1 MSKRNYSIRGR
12 LVGGTLILMML
23 IFGCIGIAAREL
35 AIHESNEL
43 FSARLATSARVL
55 EALVARQLEKAS
67 VANPIIIALPKQ
79 LEEAQGDTPEE
90 FGHRY
95 ETKIA
100 FQVWRDGGPLLAKSA
115 SAPDIPLG
123 TLKAGFGTN
132 QIGED
137 VWQLFALRSGDV
149 WIITAEKDEVRQ
161 EMADG
166 IGLSILLPLLLGGLL
181 MLITVHLVLTI
192 NMRPLR
198 ELADR
203 IRKREPESLATVDL
217 DKTPDELAPIVTE
230 LNSLLARVKATLER
244 EQRFINAAAHEIRT
258 PIAALQLHVENA
270 QRAVTAE
277 EREKSLNDAMQ
288 GVRRTAK
295 LAEQLLVLS
304 RITAK
309 GAKENF
315 QHVLLSQVSCEVIAV
330 HEPLLTR
337 RGQTIGL
344 DVEGEIPVWG
354 EPYKL
359 QRLLQNLI
367 ENASHYGR
375 ENGDIQVCIQQSS
388 EGMEWVVTNDG
399 PPIPDEEMKNI
410 FMPYYR
416 ILGGDAPGSG
426 LGLAIVKEIVEQH
439 HAHIEMRR
447 KADGQGNVATVVFKC
462 ASPPTAE
469 PTALSYG

>member
-1 MSKRNYSIRGR
+1 MSEKTYSIRRR
-12 LVGGTLILMML
+12 LVGGTLILMIV
-23 IFGCIGIAAREL
+23 IFGGISIAAREL
-35 AIHESNEL
+35 AIHESKEL

-79 LEEAQGDTPEE
+79 LEEPQGDAPEE
-90 FGHRY
+90 FGHPY

-132 QIGED
+132 KID
-137 VWQLFALRSGDV
+137 DDLWQLFALRSGDV

-161 EMADG
+161 EMANG
-166 IGLSILLPLLLGGLL
+166 IGLSILLPLVLGGLL
-181 MLITVHLVLTI
+181 MLIAVNVVLTI
-192 NMRPLR
+192 NMRSLR

-203 IRKREPESLATVDL
+203 IGKREPESLALIHL
-217 DKTPDELAPIVTE
+217 DRTPDELAPIVTE
-230 LNSLLARVKATLER
+230 LNSLLTRVKATFER

-270 QRAVTAE
+270 QRANTAE

-304 RITAK
+304 RIAAK

-315 QHVLLSQVSCEVIAV
+315 QPVLLSQVSCEVIAV

-337 RGQTIGL
+337 RGQVIGL
-344 DVEGEIPVWG
+344 DVDGEVAVWG

-367 ENASHYGR
+367 ENASQYGKKDG
-375 ENGDIQVCIQQSS
+375 EIQVDIRQSP
-388 EGMEWVVTNDG
+388 EGMVWSISNDG

-416 ILGGDAPGSG
+416 ILGTDAPGSG
-426 LGLAIVKEIVEQH
+426 LGLAIVNEIVEQH

-447 KADGQGNVATVVFKC
+447 KADGQGNVATVMFKC
-462 ASPPTAE
+462 MSAPTA
-469 PTALSYG
+469 A

>member
-1 MSKRNYSIRGR
+1 MSLCNYSIRRR
-12 LVGGTLILMML
+12 LVGGTLILMIV
-23 IFGCIGIAAREL
+23 IFGGISIAAREL
-35 AIHESNEL
+35 AIHESKEL

-67 VANPIIIALPKQ
+67 LASPIIITLPKQ
-79 LEEAQGDTPEE
+79 LEEAQGDAPEE
-90 FGHRY
+90 FGHHY

-100 FQVWRDGGPLLAKSA
+100 FQVWREGGPLLAKSA

-132 QIGED
+132 KID
-137 VWQLFALRSGDV
+137 DDLWQLFALRSGDV

-161 EMADG
+161 EMANG
-166 IGLSILLPLLLGGLL
+166 IGLSILLPLVLGGLL
-181 MLITVHLVLTI
+181 MLVAVNMVLTI
-192 NMRPLR
+192 NMRSLR

-203 IRKREPESLATVDL
+203 IGKREPESLAL
-217 DKTPDELAPIVTE
+217 IHLERTPEELAPIVTE
-230 LNSLLARVKATLER
+230 LNSLLTRVKATFER

-270 QRAVTAE
+270 QRAATAE
-277 EREKSLNDAMQ
+277 EREKSLSDAMQ

-309 GAKENF
+309 GTKEHF
-315 QHVLLSQVSCEVIAV
+315 QNVLLSQISCEVIAV

-344 DVEGEIPVWG
+344 DVEGEVAVWG

-367 ENASHYGR
+367 ENASQYGQ
-375 ENGDIQVCIQQSS
+375 ENGEIQVEIRQTA
-388 EGMEWVVTNDG
+388 EGMVWSIANDG

-416 ILGGDAPGSG
+416 VLGTNAPGSG

-447 KADGQGNVATVVFKC
+447 KTDGQGNVATVIFTCPSQVNV
-462 ASPPTAE
+462 A
-469 PTALSYG
+469 

>member
-1 MSKRNYSIRGR
+1 MSEKTYSIRRR
-12 LVGGTLILMML
+12 LVGGTLILMIV
-23 IFGCIGIAAREL
+23 IFGGISIAAREL
-35 AIHESNEL
+35 AIHESKEL

-67 VANPIIIALPKQ
+67 VASPIIIALPNQ
-79 LEEAQGDTPEE
+79 LEEAQGDAPEE
-90 FGHRY
+90 FGHHY

-132 QIGED
+132 KID
-137 VWQLFALRSGDV
+137 DDLWQLFALRSGDV

-161 EMADG
+161 EMANG
-166 IGLSILLPLLLGGLL
+166 IGLSILLPLVLGGLL
-181 MLITVHLVLTI
+181 MLIAVNVVLTI
-192 NMRPLR
+192 NMRSLR

-203 IRKREPESLATVDL
+203 IGKREPESLALIHL
-217 DKTPDELAPIVTE
+217 DRTPDELAPIVTE
-230 LNSLLARVKATLER
+230 LNSLLTRVKATFER

-270 QRAVTAE
+270 QRATTPE

-304 RITAK
+304 RIAAK

-315 QHVLLSQVSCEVIAV
+315 QPVLLSQVSCEVIAI

-337 RGQTIGL
+337 RGQAIGL
-344 DVEGEIPVWG
+344 DVDGEVAVWG

-367 ENASHYGR
+367 ENASQYGQ
-375 ENGDIQVCIQQSS
+375 ENGEIQIGIRQAA
-388 EGMEWVVTNDG
+388 EGMVWSIANDG
-399 PPIPDEEMKNI
+399 APIPDEEMKNI

-416 ILGGDAPGSG
+416 ILGTDAPGSG

-447 KADGQGNVATVVFKC
+447 KPDGQGNIATVVFKC
-462 ASPPTAE
+462 MSTPTA
-469 PTALSYG
+469 A

>member
-1 MSKRNYSIRGR
+1 MSAASYSIRRR
-12 LVGGTLILMML
+12 LVGGTLILMIV
-23 IFGCIGIAAREL
+23 IFGGISIAAREL
-35 AIHESNEL
+35 AIHESKEL

-55 EALVARQLEKAS
+55 EALVARQLENAS
-67 VANPIIIALPKQ
+67 IASPIIIALPKQ
-79 LEEAQGDTPEE
+79 LEEPQGDAPEV
-90 FGHRY
+90 FGHHY

-100 FQVWRDGGPLLAKSA
+100 FQVWRDGGPLLARSA
-115 SAPDIPLG
+115 SAPDTPLG
-123 TLKAGFGTN
+123 ALQAGFSTN
-132 QIGED
+132 KIDDE
-137 VWQLFALRSGDV
+137 VWQLFALRSGEV

-166 IGLSILLPLLLGGLL
+166 IGLSILLPLVLGGLL
-181 MLITVHLVLTI
+181 MLMAVNLVLTV
-192 NMRPLR
+192 NMRSLR
-198 ELADR
+198 ELAHR
-203 IRKREPESLATVDL
+203 IGKREPESLELIHL
-217 DKTPDELAPIVTE
+217 DKTPEELAPIVTE
-230 LNSLLARVKATLER
+230 LNSLLERVKSTLER
-244 EQRFINAAAHEIRT
+244 EQRFLNAAAHEIRT

-270 QRAVTAE
+270 QRAPTAE

-309 GAKENF
+309 GVKEHF
-315 QHVLLSQVSCEVIAV
+315 QPVLLSQLSCEVIAV

-344 DVEGEIPVWG
+344 DVEDELPVWG

-367 ENASHYGR
+367 ENASQYGKDDG
-375 ENGDIQVCIQQSS
+375 EIQIGIRQTSTGV
-388 EGMEWVVTNDG
+388 EWRVANDG
-399 PPIPDEEMKNI
+399 LPIPDEEMKSI

-416 ILGGDAPGSG
+416 ILGTNAPGSG

-439 HAHIEMRR
+439 HAHIAMRR
-447 KADGQGNVATVVFKC
+447 KDDGQGNVVTVLFHPMNQ
-462 ASPPTAE
+462 ADS
-469 PTALSYG
+469 

>member
-1 MSKRNYSIRGR
+1 MSEKTYSIRRR
-12 LVGGTLILMML
+12 LVGGTLILMIV
-23 IFGCIGIAAREL
+23 IFGGISIAAREL
-35 AIHESNEL
+35 AIHESKEL

-79 LEEAQGDTPEE
+79 LEEPQGDAPEE
-90 FGHRY
+90 FGHPY

-132 QIGED
+132 KID
-137 VWQLFALRSGDV
+137 DDLWQLFALRSGDV

-161 EMADG
+161 EMANG
-166 IGLSILLPLLLGGLL
+166 IGLSILLPLVLGGLL
-181 MLITVHLVLTI
+181 MLIAVNVVLTI
-192 NMRPLR
+192 NMRSLR

-203 IRKREPESLATVDL
+203 IGKREPESLALIHL
-217 DKTPDELAPIVTE
+217 DRTPDELAPIVTE
-230 LNSLLARVKATLER
+230 LNSLLTRVKATFER

-270 QRAVTAE
+270 QRATTAE

-304 RITAK
+304 RIAAK

-315 QHVLLSQVSCEVIAV
+315 QPVLLSQVSCEVIAV

-337 RGQTIGL
+337 RGQVIGL
-344 DVEGEIPVWG
+344 DVDGEVAVWG

-367 ENASHYGR
+367 ENASQYGKKDG
-375 ENGDIQVCIQQSS
+375 EIQVDIRQSP
-388 EGMEWVVTNDG
+388 EGMVWSISNDG

-416 ILGGDAPGSG
+416 ILGTDAPGSG
-426 LGLAIVKEIVEQH
+426 LGLAIVNEIVEQH

-447 KADGQGNVATVVFKC
+447 KADGQGNVATVMFKC
-462 ASPPTAE
+462 MSAPTA
-469 PTALSYG
+469 A

>member
-1 MSKRNYSIRGR
+1 MSEKTYSIRRR
-12 LVGGTLILMML
+12 LVGGTLILMIV
-23 IFGCIGIAAREL
+23 IFGGISIAAREL
-35 AIHESNEL
+35 AIHESKEL

-67 VANPIIIALPKQ
+67 VTNPIIIALPKQ
-79 LEEAQGDTPEE
+79 LEEAQGDAPEE
-90 FGHRY
+90 FGHHY

-115 SAPDIPLG
+115 SAPDMPLG

-132 QIGED
+132 KID
-137 VWQLFALRSGDV
+137 DDLWQLFALRSGDV

-161 EMADG
+161 EMANG
-166 IGLSILLPLLLGGLL
+166 IGLSILLPLVLGGLL
-181 MLITVHLVLTI
+181 MLIAVNVVLTI
-192 NMRPLR
+192 NMRSLR

-203 IRKREPESLATVDL
+203 IGKREPESLALIHL
-217 DKTPDELAPIVTE
+217 DRTPYELAPIVTE
-230 LNSLLARVKATLER
+230 LNSLLTRVKATFER

-270 QRAVTAE
+270 QRATTAE

-304 RITAK
+304 RIAAK

-315 QHVLLSQVSCEVIAV
+315 QPVLLSQVSCEVIAV

-337 RGQTIGL
+337 RGQAIGL
-344 DVEGEIPVWG
+344 DVDGEVAVCG

-359 QRLLQNLI
+359 QRMLQNLI
-367 ENASHYGR
+367 ENASQYGQ
-375 ENGDIQVCIQQSS
+375 ENGEIQIGIRQAP
-388 EGMEWVVTNDG
+388 EGMVLSISNDG

-416 ILGGDAPGSG
+416 ILGTDAPGSG

-462 ASPPTAE
+462 MSAPTVA
-469 PTALSYG
+469 